1 MQAATAVHLRYI
13 LLPDMTSNACRLC
26 WLDKSIEG
34 KEAERKTLSD
44 WGKTMLEATAVKGR
58 AESPSKL
65 DLRELLLEASLRT
78 ASGLVFALFAYAAIR
93 QWIVD
98 PTRITLLLL
107 VFAHCLT
114 LGLSLFVR
122 VPKRRDWNPITVLCS
137 LGASYY
143 FIAIDL
149 APGSS
154 LVPELAG
161 AGLQVAGIVWQIYA
175 KASLRLSFGILPAN
189 RGIVS
194 HGAYRFV
201 RHPIYLGYLIA
212 DVGFLLTNFG
222 MQNLVVFA
230 GLYALQ
236 AVRISREEALLSDDA
251 EYRKYR
257 EKVKFR
263 ALPGVY

>member
-1 MQAATAVHLRYI
+1 
-13 LLPDMTSNACRLC
+13 
-26 WLDKSIEG
+26 
-34 KEAERKTLSD
+34 
-44 WGKTMLEATAVKGR
+44 MLEVTADKDQGEP
-58 AESPSKL
+58 ASKL
-65 DLRELLLEASLRT
+65 DFRELLLETGLRS

-114 LGLSLFVR
+114 LCLALFVR
-122 VPKRRDWNPITVLCS
+122 VPKRRDWNPVTVLCS
-137 LGASYY
+137 LGGSYY
-143 FIAIDL
+143 FIAINL
-149 APGSS
+149 APGAS
-154 LVPELAG
+154 LAPELVG

-201 RHPIYLGYLIA
+201 RHPIYLGYFIA

-222 MQNLVVFA
+222 MQNLLVYA

-251 EYRKYR
+251 QYRKYR
-257 EKVKFR
+257 EKVRFR